1 MDRAPGRTPVTS
13 FESELEAAPRE
24 AAGEESLQARL
35 LLILSLQAA
44 AFALASASGKMPEF
58 AVFLFRALLIF

>member
-1 MDRAPGRTPVTS
+1 MDRASSRSPVTPIAS
-13 FESELEAAPRE
+13 GLEVMSRE
-24 AAGEESLQARL
+24 AAGEESLQVRL
-35 LLILSLQAA
+35 LLILSFQAA